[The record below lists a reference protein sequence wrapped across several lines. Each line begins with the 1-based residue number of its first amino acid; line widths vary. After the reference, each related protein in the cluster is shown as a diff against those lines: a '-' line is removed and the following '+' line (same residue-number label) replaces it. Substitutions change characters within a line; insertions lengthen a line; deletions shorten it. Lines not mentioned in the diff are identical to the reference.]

1 MKKIALFLHLILSLF
16 SFLPISFCEVVHFK
30 NGRSIEGKILDKDNE
45 FIKIKIKTG
54 GEMIVPVS
62 IVAKIEGYDKK
73 FEAGKSEVPEKK
85 AEDKSYP
92 EMNRDYLKIVDRIM
106 KEDEKKQYSG
116 EEPDIARAK
125 YDEGEIFREIVMME
139 GMLEEEAK
147 QMYPDDKTRRQEY
160 VSSKISEVNQKI
172 MEKYNITEEKLA
184 EIKIA
189 GLGME

>member
-1 MKKIALFLHLILSLF
+1 
-16 SFLPISFCEVVHFK
+16 
-30 NGRSIEGKILDKDNE
+30 
-45 FIKIKIKTG
+45 
-54 GEMIVPVS
+54 MIVPVS